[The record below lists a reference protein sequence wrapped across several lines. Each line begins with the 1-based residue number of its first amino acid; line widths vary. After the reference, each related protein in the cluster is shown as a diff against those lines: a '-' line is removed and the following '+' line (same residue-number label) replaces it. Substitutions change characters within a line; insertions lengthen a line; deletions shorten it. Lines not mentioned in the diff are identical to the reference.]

1 MPSMRRSMSKSR
13 KLNAYQKAVHK
24 YKKQIASYAAKKGI
38 KFMAAAAMMLKQK
51 SKSKSRKMRKSKSR
65 SRKSKS
71 LKMRKSKSRSRKS
84 KSRSRKSKSRSR
96 KSKSRSGSRK
106 SCGKGMVYRKAH
118 RSVSDRRRKGKMV
131 KGACVRKSVSRK

>member
-38 KFMAAAAMMLKQK
+38 KFMSAAAMMLKQK
-51 SKSKSRKMRKSKSR
+51 SKSRKSKSR
-65 SRKSKS
+65 KSRKSKSRKSKS
-71 LKMRKSKSRSRKS
+71 LKMRKSKSKSRSRKSKS
-84 KSRSRKSKSRSR
+84 KSRSRKSKS
-96 KSKSRSGSRK
+96 KSSSRK